1 MKLKYVLTAFAAT
14 AMGGFA
20 NDEVVGIA
28 ENEAPKTIISTTPA
42 DEEFGFS
49 TLSNNETLM
58 AGKRADGRRLEEWSK
73 AQKANVKF
81 GGYIIG
87 KYGWDS
93 RSFDEAASQQD
104 GFNLRL
110 VRLYVD
116 GYVFRDFKYRLQLEV
131 NNTPHVKDATLE
143 WVHWKEFSIKA
154 GQFKRA
160 FTFEDPYNPFDVGV
174 GDYSQLTKKLSG
186 FSDRIGGEASNNG
199 GRDLGIQFQG
209 DVLPVGKDKHPLIH
223 YQVGVFNGQGINGWD
238 KNKQKDFMGTIQF
251 RPIKDLYI
259 GAFGW
264 KGNYTKDGVTVDR
277 NRFDVGVKYESDW
290 TVRAEYARSWG
301 HKISDYAYDVVSYNP
316 TYDKSGNMVVDD
328 NNNPVM
334 QETKTTKYANTLNA
348 AAQNRGKV
356 ADAFYATVGI
366 PCAKWLKAYVKYD
379 LYRDYANW
387 DDNNTSIY
395 SGALNFKFTK
405 NLYFQAQ
412 YNFVNDKQ
420 YKFDATSNK
429 FVLDP
434 KKSSKYSQL
443 WAQMYVRF

>member
-1 MKLKYVLTAFAAT
+1 MKLKFFLAAFAAT
-14 AMGGFA
+14 AMNALA
-20 NDEVVGIA
+20 NDEIVIA
-28 ENEAPKTIISTTPA
+28 NENETAEAITLTTPA

-58 AGKRADGRRLEEWSK
+58 AGQPADGHRLEEWSK
-73 AQKANVKF
+73 AQKPTVKF

-87 KYGWDS
+87 KYAWDS
-93 RSFDEAASQQD
+93 REAENSSIQD

-116 GYVFRDFKYRLQLEV
+116 GYLYRDFKYRLQLEV
-131 NNTPHVKDATLE
+131 NGTPHVKDATLE

-174 GDYSQLTKKLSG
+174 GDYSQLTKKMSG
-186 FSDRIGGEASNNG
+186 FDDRVNGTTKYEKTNNG

-209 DVLPVGKDKHPLIH
+209 DVLPIGKDKHNLIH
-223 YQVGVFNGQGINGWD
+223 YQVGVFNGQGINTWD
-238 KNKQKDFMGTIQF
+238 VDKKKDFMGTIQF
-251 RPIKDLYI
+251 QPVKNLYI

-264 KGNYTKDGVTVDR
+264 KGSIAVRETQKVGGKDQTFLRSTER
-277 NRFDVGVKYESDW
+277 NRIDVGVKYESDW

-301 HKISDYAYDVVSYNP
+301 YKLDEKTFDSHDRIYKIKP
-316 TYDKSGNMVVDD
+316 
-328 NNNPVM
+328 
-334 QETKTTKYANTLNA
+334 EA
-348 AAQNRGKV
+348 AALGKQ
-356 ADAFYATVGI
+356 ADAFYATVGV

-379 LYRDYANW
+379 AYRDYASMDYMN
-387 DDNNTSIY
+387 SIY
-395 SGALNFKFTK
+395 SAAFNFKFTK

-412 YNFVNDKQ
+412 YNFVD
-420 YKFDATSNK
+420 NK
-429 FVLDP
+429 KLENHTR
-434 KKSSKYSQL
+434 YHQA

>member
-1 MKLKYVLTAFAAT
+1 MKLKYFLTAFAVT
-14 AMGGFA
+14 AMGAVA
-20 NDEVVGIA
+20 NDEIA
-28 ENEAPKTIISTTPA
+28 ATTENDALETIEITTPA
-42 DEEFGFS
+42 DEEFGMS

-58 AGKRADGRRLEEWSK
+58 AGKPADGHRLEEWSK
-73 AQKANVKF
+73 AQKPTIKF

-87 KYGWDS
+87 KYAWDS

-104 GFNLRL
+104 GMNLRL

-116 GYVFRDFKYRLQLEV
+116 GFLYRDFKYRLQLEV
-131 NNTPHVKDATLE
+131 NGTPHIKDATLE
-143 WVHWKEFSIKA
+143 WVHWKEFSVKA

-186 FSDRIGGEASNNG
+186 MNDRVGAEATNNG
-199 GRDLGIQFQG
+199 GRDLGIQVQG
-209 DVLPVGKDKHPLIH
+209 DVLPIGKDKHPLIH
-223 YQVGVFNGQGINGWD
+223 YQVGMFNGQGINTWD

-264 KGNYTKDGVTVDR
+264 TGNFTSNGITADR
-277 NRFDVGVKYESDW
+277 NRVDFGVKYESDW

-301 HKISDYAYDVVSYNP
+301 YKISEYQSAGVVKA
-316 TYDKSGNMVVDD
+316 D
-328 NNNPVM
+328 
-334 QETKTTKYANTLNA
+334 A
-348 AAQNRGKV
+348 AAKGKE

-379 LYRDYANW
+379 LYRDYASTDYMN
-387 DDNNTSIY
+387 SIY
-395 SGALNFKFTK
+395 SAALNFKFNK

-412 YNFVNDKQ
+412 YNYVDGK
-420 YKFDATSNK
+420 T
-429 FVLDP
+429 LDNHNR
-434 KKSSKYSQL
+434 YHQA
-443 WAQMYVRF
+443 WALMYVRF

>member
-1 MKLKYVLTAFAAT
+1 MKLKFFFAAFAVT
-14 AMGGFA
+14 AMSAFA
-20 NDEVVGIA
+20 NDEVVIA
-28 ENEAPKTIISTTPA
+28 NENDAAEAITLTAPA

-58 AGKRADGRRLEEWSK
+58 AGKPADGHRLEEWSK
-73 AQKANVKF
+73 VQKPTVKF

-87 KYGWDS
+87 KYAWDS
-93 RSFDEAASQQD
+93 RDAENSSIQD

-116 GYVFRDFKYRLQLEV
+116 GYLFRDFKYRVQLEV
-131 NNTPHVKDATLE
+131 NGTPHVKDATLE
-143 WVHWKEFSIKA
+143 WVHWKQFSIKA

-174 GDYSQLTKKLSG
+174 GDYSQLVKKLSG
-186 FSDRIGGEASNNG
+186 FSDRNASYKNAEGKTAYAETTSNG

-209 DVLPVGKDKHPLIH
+209 DVLPVGKDKHNLIH
-223 YQVGVFNGQGINGWD
+223 YQVGVYNGQGINIWD
-238 KNKQKDFMGTIQF
+238 IDKKKDFMGTIQF
-251 RPIKDLYI
+251 QPVKNLYI

-264 KGNYTKDGVTVDR
+264 KGTIGVRENGLIRSTDR

-301 HKISDYAYDVVSYNP
+301 YKLDDYVLNGAGTGYEV
-316 TYDKSGNMVVDD
+316 
-328 NNNPVM
+328 
-334 QETKTTKYANTLNA
+334 KTSA
-348 AAQNRGKV
+348 AALGKE

-379 LYRDYANW
+379 LYRDYASSDFMN
-387 DDNNTSIY
+387 SIY
-395 SGALNFKFTK
+395 TAALNFKFNK

-412 YNFVNDKQ
+412 YNFVDG
-420 YKFDATSNK
+420 
-429 FVLDP
+429 
-434 KKSSKYSQL
+434 KKYDTHTKYSQL

>member
-1 MKLKYVLTAFAAT
+1 MHSY
-14 AMGGFA
+14 A
-20 NDEVVGIA
+20 NDVTPGQTIADAPQGTEVTA
-28 ENEAPKTIISTTPA
+28 PA
-42 DEEFGFS
+42 DEEFGLS
-49 TLSNNETLM
+49 DLSNNETLM
-58 AGKRADGRRLEEWSK
+58 AGRPADGARLEEWSK
-73 AQKANVKF
+73 AQKPTIKF

-87 KYGWDS
+87 KYAWDS
-93 RSFDEAASQQD
+93 RSFDEAPSQQD
-104 GFNLRL
+104 GMNLRL

-116 GYVFRDFKYRLQLEV
+116 GYLFRDFKYRLQLEV
-131 NNTPHVKDATLE
+131 NGTPHVKDATLE

-186 FSDRIGGEASNNG
+186 FSDRVGGEASNNG

-223 YQVGVFNGQGINGWD
+223 YQVGMFNGQGINTWD

-264 KGNYTKDGVTVDR
+264 KGNFTANGITADR
-277 NRFDVGVKYESDW
+277 NRVALGVKYETDW
-290 TVRAEYARSWG
+290 TVRAEYARNWG
-301 HKISDYAYDVVSYNP
+301 YKISEYASPGVVKA
-316 TYDKSGNMVVDD
+316 D
-328 NNNPVM
+328 
-334 QETKTTKYANTLNA
+334 A
-348 AAQNRGKV
+348 AAKGKE

-379 LYRDYANW
+379 LYRDYASW
-387 DDNNTSIY
+387 DDCNSIY
-395 SGALNFKFTK
+395 SAALNFKFNK

-412 YNFVNDKQ
+412 YNYVDTAKKANDV
-420 YKFDATSNK
+420 TSHTR
-429 FVLDP
+429 
-434 KKSSKYSQL
+434 YSQV
-443 WAQMYVRF
+443 WALMYVRF

>member
-1 MKLKYVLTAFAAT
+1 MKLKYLVTAFAAT
-14 AMGGFA
+14 AMSAAA
-20 NDEVVGIA
+20 NDEAVASTVEEAA
-28 ENEAPKTIISTTPA
+28 EAITITTPA

-49 TLSNNETLM
+49 DLSNNETLM
-58 AGKRADGRRLEEWSK
+58 EGRPADGRRLEEWAK
-73 AQKANVKF
+73 KQQPTIKF

-116 GYVFRDFKYRLQLEV
+116 GFLFRDFKYRLQIEA
-131 NNTPHVKDATLE
+131 NGEKPHIKDATLE

-186 FSDRIGGEASNNG
+186 FSDRVGGEASNNG

-223 YQVGVFNGQGINGWD
+223 YQAAVYNGQGINGWD
-238 KNKQKDFMGTIQF
+238 KNKQKDYMATLQF

-264 KGNYTKDGVTVDR
+264 LGNYTKDGITVDR

-301 HKISDYAYDVVSYNP
+301 YKISECYLDE
-316 TYDKSGNMVVDD
+316 
-328 NNNPVM
+328 NNEQQV
-334 QETKTTKYANTLNA
+334 KTDA
-348 AAQNRGKV
+348 AAKGNV
-356 ADAFYATVGI
+356 ADALYATVGI

-379 LYRDYANW
+379 LYRDYASSDYMN
-387 DDNNTSIY
+387 SIY
-395 SGALNFKFTK
+395 SAALNFKFNK
-405 NLYFQAQ
+405 NLFFQAQ
-412 YNFVNDKQ
+412 YNFVDGK
-420 YKFDATSNK
+420 T
-429 FVLDP
+429 LDVHNR
-434 KKSSKYSQL
+434 YHQL
-443 WAQMYVRF
+443 WAEMYVRF

>member
-73 AQKANVKF
+73 AQKASVKF

-116 GYVFRDFKYRLQLEV
+116 GYVFRDFKYRVQLEV
-131 NNTPHVKDATLE
+131 NGTPHVKDATLE

-264 KGNYTKDGVTVDR
+264 LGNYTKDGITTDR

-301 HKISDYAYDVVSYNP
+301 YKLSEYEAPDVVKASAE
-316 TYDKSGNMVVDD
+316 TLGN
-328 NNNPVM
+328 
-334 QETKTTKYANTLNA
+334 Q
-348 AAQNRGKV
+348 

-379 LYRDYANW
+379 LYRDYASSDYMN
-387 DDNNTSIY
+387 SIY
-395 SGALNFKFTK
+395 SAAFNFKFTK

-412 YNFVNDKQ
+412 YNFVDGKTLDKH
-420 YKFDATSNK
+420 NR
-429 FVLDP
+429 
-434 KKSSKYSQL
+434 YSQL